1 MEGEFLVCTPSS
13 RLKSIEIEED
23 LDLKFFRLLSLFFFL
38 FFFLPSF
45 FFILLRCFLIFFFLF
60 VFVRFVRYDFLLK
73 KYTYFKSDSFLN
85 GIQKH
90 DNLNETNYI
99 TLGLI
104 DNLMI
109 LKRNFFFRL
118 ITNND
123 RQNFHPSFNKYE
135 QMGLIDNYLNRYTNV
150 VERNYHSSTYSHREY
165 FRIPKCRISKRKA
178 RNKFQLPPL
187 QTRAIFIR
195 RRELGRLDSL

>member
-1 MEGEFLVCTPSS
+1 MHTELAIKVYRDRRRSGF
-13 RLKSIEIEED
+13 EI
-23 LDLKFFRLLSLFFFL
+23 FSFTFSFFL
-38 FFFLPSF
+38 SFFLPSF
-45 FFILLRCFLIFFFLF
+45 FLFHIVTLFSYFFFLF

-123 RQNFHPSFNKYE
+123 RQNFHKFFHPSFNKYE